1 MLSVVD
7 FCVLNVR
14 TDPRRKESDQEIL
27 AVLVLEN

>member
-14 TDPRRKESDQEIL
+14 TDPRQEESDQEIL